1 MTAIITIANQ
11 KGGVG
16 KTTTAINLSAAIAN
30 RGKRTLLIDLDPQ
43 ANSTIAFF
51 ASGEISASMFDV
63 LSETRTPMAGVIKPT
78 KDPNLF
84 LGPGRLALAKLEQVL
99 AGQFDAPY
107 RLKDALSP
115 VLKDFDYIV
124 LDTPPSLGILT
135 VNAMVTSSHLL
146 VPIQAA
152 YFAIEGTDDLLETY
166 ERIRARPNPG
176 LKVLG
181 VVITLFDKRTNISRD
196 THGQIRSVFGEVLFK
211 TKISKNVR
219 LEESPAYKETIL
231 TFAGRMIRVDE
242 IRPNPDQPRKAL
254 GDLREL
260 TESVREKGVL
270 EPLLV
275 RFIAREGCFYIISG
289 ERRYH
294 AARAAGLREVPCIEK
309 SVDDAETLEIALI
322 ENIQRK
328 DLTAFEEADGL
339 QRLASQ
345 FEYTHE
351 DMAKKIGRARSSV
364 TETLSLLNIPELLRK
379 KCVENG
385 IVSKSLLLQ
394 IARQPTEK
402 KMIEM
407 FQRILQGGLTRD
419 EARRERREEQSGPQ
433 RPQPFIFHF
442 EPQNDAF
449 KFRIQFK
456 KSHVSRDE
464 LIVTL
469 REILA
474 QLEGTAAAADSTAA

>member
-1 MTAIITIANQ
+1 MLKKAGLPVTLKMRHDAHYIDQLTSYS
-11 KGGVG
+11 G
-16 KTTTAINLSAAIAN
+16 AA
-30 RGKRTLLIDLDPQ
+30 
-43 ANSTIAFF
+43 
-51 ASGEISASMFDV
+51 V
-63 LSETRTPMAGVIKPT
+63 
-78 KDPNLF
+78 
-84 LGPGRLALAKLEQVL
+84 
-99 AGQFDAPY
+99 
-107 RLKDALSP
+107 
-115 VLKDFDYIV
+115 
-124 LDTPPSLGILT
+124 
-135 VNAMVTSSHLL
+135 
-146 VPIQAA
+146 
-152 YFAIEGTDDLLETY
+152 
-166 ERIRARPNPG
+166 
-176 LKVLG
+176 
-181 VVITLFDKRTNISRD
+181 
-196 THGQIRSVFGEVLFK
+196 
-211 TKISKNVR
+211 
-219 LEESPAYKETIL
+219 
-231 TFAGRMIRVDE
+231 GRMIRVDE
-242 IRPNPDQPRKAL
+242 IRPNPEQPRKAL

-275 RFIAREGCFYIISG
+275 RFISSEGCFYIISG

-339 QRLASQ
+339 HRLATQ

-364 TETLSLLNIPELLRK
+364 TETLSLRNIPEALRK

-385 IVSKSLLLQ
+385 ITSKSLLLQ

-402 KMIEM
+402 KMSEM

-419 EARRERREEQSGPQ
+419 EARRERREEQTGPQ

-464 LIVTL
+464 LISTL
-469 REILA
+469 REILS
-474 QLEGTAAAADSTAA
+474 QLEGTASQSSEADSTAA

>member
-1 MTAIITIANQ
+1 
-11 KGGVG
+11 
-16 KTTTAINLSAAIAN
+16 
-30 RGKRTLLIDLDPQ
+30 
-43 ANSTIAFF
+43 
-51 ASGEISASMFDV
+51 
-63 LSETRTPMAGVIKPT
+63 
-78 KDPNLF
+78 
-84 LGPGRLALAKLEQVL
+84 
-99 AGQFDAPY
+99 
-107 RLKDALSP
+107 
-115 VLKDFDYIV
+115 VLKKAGLPVTLKMRHDAHYI
-124 LDTPPSLGILT
+124 DQLT
-135 VNAMVTSSHLL
+135 SYSG
-146 VPIQAA
+146 AA
-152 YFAIEGTDDLLETY
+152 
-166 ERIRARPNPG
+166 
-176 LKVLG
+176 V
-181 VVITLFDKRTNISRD
+181 
-196 THGQIRSVFGEVLFK
+196 
-211 TKISKNVR
+211 
-219 LEESPAYKETIL
+219 
-231 TFAGRMIRVDE
+231 GRMIRVDE
-242 IRPNPDQPRKAL
+242 IRPNPEQPRKAL

-275 RFIAREGCFYIISG
+275 RFISSEGCFYIISG

-339 QRLASQ
+339 HRLATQ

-364 TETLSLLNIPELLRK
+364 TETLSLRNIPEVLRK

-385 IVSKSLLLQ
+385 VTSKSLLLQ

-402 KMIEM
+402 KMSEM
-407 FQRILQGGLTRD
+407 LQRILQGGLTRD
-419 EARRERREEQSGPQ
+419 EARRERREEQTGPQ

-464 LIVTL
+464 LISTL
-469 REILA
+469 REILS
-474 QLEGTAAAADSTAA
+474 QLEGTASQSSEADSTAA

>member
-1 MTAIITIANQ
+1 
-11 KGGVG
+11 
-16 KTTTAINLSAAIAN
+16 
-30 RGKRTLLIDLDPQ
+30 
-43 ANSTIAFF
+43 
-51 ASGEISASMFDV
+51 
-63 LSETRTPMAGVIKPT
+63 
-78 KDPNLF
+78 
-84 LGPGRLALAKLEQVL
+84 
-99 AGQFDAPY
+99 
-107 RLKDALSP
+107 
-115 VLKDFDYIV
+115 VLKKAGLPVTLKMRHDAHYIEQ
-124 LDTPPSLGILT
+124 LT
-135 VNAMVTSSHLL
+135 SYSG
-146 VPIQAA
+146 AA
-152 YFAIEGTDDLLETY
+152 
-166 ERIRARPNPG
+166 
-176 LKVLG
+176 V
-181 VVITLFDKRTNISRD
+181 
-196 THGQIRSVFGEVLFK
+196 
-211 TKISKNVR
+211 
-219 LEESPAYKETIL
+219 
-231 TFAGRMIRVDE
+231 GRMIRVDE
-242 IRPNPDQPRKAL
+242 IRPNPEQPRKAL

-275 RFIAREGCFYIISG
+275 RFIASEGCFYIMSG

-309 SVDDAETLEIALI
+309 TVDDAETLEIALI

-339 QRLASQ
+339 HRLATQ

-351 DMAKKIGRARSSV
+351 DVAKKIGRARSSV
-364 TETLSLLNIPELLRK
+364 TETLSLRNIPEALRK
-379 KCVENG
+379 KCIENG
-385 IVSKSLLLQ
+385 VTSKSLLLQ

-402 KMIEM
+402 KMVEM

-419 EARRERREEQSGPQ
+419 EARRERREEQAGPQ

-464 LIVTL
+464 LITTL

-474 QLEGTAAAADSTAA
+474 QLEGSSSEADSTAA